1 MIGES
6 MGNKTRY
13 DCIIIGAGPGGLQA
27 AIHLARY
34 NRRVLL
40 VDRGGGRTSHAR
52 HLVNYLGIRNISGR
66 ELIATGLRQIKN
78 FGADVAAAT
87 VTGIAKQ
94 ELFTVRTTKN
104 IYQSRFVIAASGAVD
119 NQPRLQNLSRFF
131 CNGYY
136 TCMDCDGHHTTG
148 KELLVM
154 GNNLASARLALAMQQ
169 MYTDRVS
176 LLLSDYSLPVDY
188 VEVAEENNIPLFTGQ
203 PVELLGHEI
212 LAGVRLADG
221 RRLECE
227 AIMAT
232 FGWRLND
239 GYLRDLPL
247 DRDGEEFKILASPSG
262 QSSLPGLYVVGAL
275 RPGHSQAIIAAG
287 QGAAAAI
294 DINSQLLV
302 L

>member
-1 MIGES
+1 
-6 MGNKTRY
+6 MGNMTLY

-40 VDRGGGRTSHAR
+40 IDRGGGRTSHAR
-52 HLVNYLGIRNISGR
+52 HLVNYLGIRDISGR
-66 ELIATGLRQIKN
+66 ELVATGLRQVKN
-78 FGADVAAAT
+78 FGVEMAAAT
-87 VTGIAKQ
+87 VTGIATQ
-94 ELFTVRTTKN
+94 ELFTVQTTEN
-104 IYQSRFVIAASGAVD
+104 TYQSRFAIAASGAVD
-119 NQPRLQNLSRFF
+119 IQPRLKNLSRFF
-131 CNGYY
+131 SKGYY
-136 TCMDCDGHHTTG
+136 TCVDCDGHHTTG
-148 KELLVM
+148 KKLLVM
-154 GNNLASARLALAMQQ
+154 GNNLNSARLALAMQQ

-188 VEVAEENNIPLFTGQ
+188 VEVAAENNIPLFTGQ
-203 PVELLGHEI
+203 PFELLGNEM

-227 AIMAT
+227 AIMAS

-239 GYLRDLPL
+239 GYLQNLPL
-247 DRDGEEFKILASPSG
+247 DRDAEGFKILAGPSG

-275 RPGHSQAIIAAG
+275 RPGHAQAIISAG

-294 DINSQLLV
+294 EINSLL
-302 L
+302 LAL